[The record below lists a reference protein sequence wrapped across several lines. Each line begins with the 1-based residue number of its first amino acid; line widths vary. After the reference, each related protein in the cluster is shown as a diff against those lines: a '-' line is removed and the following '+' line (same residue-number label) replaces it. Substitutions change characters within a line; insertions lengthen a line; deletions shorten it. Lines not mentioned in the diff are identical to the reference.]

1 MQCNICM
8 NKALFICMQ
17 NKVLFC
23 NDADESL
30 TQVFLIDMF
39 KWTVQIDS
47 LKNGSLLDS
56 STQIN

>member
-8 NKALFICMQ
+8 NKVLFICMQ

-30 TQVFLIDMF
+30 NQVFLIDMF
-39 KWTVQIDS
+39 KWTAQIDS
-47 LKNGSLLDS
+47 LINGSLLDS